1 LCSIPTP
8 NTKISL
14 PSSFSKRFGE
24 RGPADRTALAISAIV
39 LAYAVYSCAR
49 FALQDDVRHLLGR
62 IVDDASYY
70 MTAARNLAAGRGLT
84 FDGIHP
90 TNGFHPLWLLMLAPV
105 FLLHGPPEIMIR
117 LVALLQTI
125 LLSLAYVVFWR
136 TQSKLFSSRTA
147 ALTGIL
153 FVYFVFL
160 PCINGMESALLV
172 LLIAI
177 LYDYGLHLAET
188 PPNWQ
193 RAALLGFILGCV
205 ILARLDMIFIAL
217 CLFGWFSTRFLPIES
232 RSRAVAAVLVC
243 SVAAA
248 ALIGPYLAFN
258 YLKFGSVMPISGAL
272 KSSFPH
278 IALGTNTLPRIAAVG
293 RANLVSAVLA
303 IGWSL
308 WTVIRTFRNR
318 SADPEFYATA
328 TTIFAWAIT
337 THFLYTMIFMKE
349 DTFGW
354 YFVIYPLFGIV
365 FVTGSLD
372 RALNSSLIRTRPE
385 LYPATAVLL
394 IVAVMVRD
402 QMRDPYPQN
411 GGWHTPVY
419 NAAVWA
425 REHTP
430 PEAIFAMSDCGHFGF
445 FSLRRVINL
454 DGLVNDRD
462 FQSTLAEHRLNQYL
476 RQNEVDF
483 LVQHAV
489 HGRED
494 VIAGGYN
501 SLSLSFPS
509 KLFEGQGDRVRVR
522 EQSEVYRSTR
532 FLDGPYPS
540 VLVVWSL
547 RGN

>member
-1 LCSIPTP
+1 MKTS
-8 NTKISL
+8 
-14 PSSFSKRFGE
+14 
-24 RGPADRTALAISAIV
+24 ADRTALAISAIV

-49 FALQDDVRHLLGR
+49 FALQDDVRFLLGR

-70 MTAARNLAAGRGLT
+70 MTAARNLAAGHGLT

-90 TNGFHPLWLLMLAPV
+90 TNGFHPLWLLMLTPV
-105 FLLHGPPEIMIR
+105 FLLHGPPETMIR

-125 LLSLAYVVFWR
+125 LLSVAYLVFWR
-136 TQSKLFSSRTA
+136 TQSKLFSPRTA

-153 FVYFVFL
+153 FVYFVFP

-172 LLIAI
+172 LLIAV
-177 LYDYGLHLAET
+177 LYGYGFYLAQTEL
-188 PPNWQ
+188 NWR
-193 RAALLGFILGCV
+193 RAALLGIIVGCV
-205 ILARLDMIFIAL
+205 LLARLDMIFIAL
-217 CLFGWFSTRFLPIES
+217 CLFGWFSHRFLRVET
-232 RSRAVAAVLVC
+232 RSRAVATVLVC
-243 SVAAA
+243 SLAAA
-248 ALIGPYLAFN
+248 ALVGPYLAFN

-278 IALGTNTLPRIAAVG
+278 TSLGANTLPRIAAVG
-293 RANLVSAVLA
+293 RANLVCAALA

-308 WTVIRTFRNR
+308 WTVILSLRNR
-318 SADPEFYATA
+318 SAADTRFYATA
-328 TTIFAWAIT
+328 TAIFAWAIT
-337 THFLYTMIFMKE
+337 THFLFTMMFMKA

-365 FVTGSLD
+365 FVTGSID
-372 RALNSSLIRTRPE
+372 RALNSSLIRTWPGM
-385 LYPATAVLL
+385 YPAAAALL
-394 IVAVMVRD
+394 IVAVILRD
-402 QMRDPYPQN
+402 QTRDPYPQN

-430 PEAIFAMSDCGHFGF
+430 PEAIFAMSDCGHFAF

-454 DGLVNDRD
+454 DGLVNDLE
-462 FQSTLAEHRLNQYL
+462 FQNTLAQHRLNQYL

-494 VIAGGYN
+494 VIAGAYD
-501 SLSLSFPS
+501 SLSLPFPS
-509 KLFEGQGDRVRVR
+509 KLFDGQGDSVRVR

-532 FLDGPYPS
+532 FFDGPYPS
-540 VLVVWSL
+540 VLVIWSL